1 MAVPPQYR
9 HTWAFWHQEWDRV
22 SIQIDCI
29 NRMIKINYSVFEN
42 LGEGGRAF
50 FVRQANQLLNKQTEF
65 FLDNS
70 DRKRVYLAS
79 PDDLKILM
87 PSQFKPRLL
96 VNYPGP
102 FPNPYTQQPMATT
115 NYQAPGTGHTTTQS
129 TAAPFGNAYP
139 SPGSNNGSPLVT
151 NKPAINRNWNNPA
164 QNFNLNF
171 VPSRA
176 QNTTT
181 SVGIPPFWNQGLQ
194 APAQPFMLPASGFNI
209 PSNICAPSMSP
220 PDISPPNVSAPD
232 TRAPGLGAP
241 NPRAPNARAPKYPV
255 QTPQVTL
262 PMTVPMDSSGYPAGN
277 KGKLPITSQIETPIS
292 NPSTHLSEVQDN
304 GAAEPAPKKARTTK
318 KTKSTA
324 KWPPNPWHIYR
335 QEQHAAVA
343 AQNPSLPNTAIATLV
358 SKQWDALTPEERDRY
373 VERSDNLILEHLRQH
388 PEATYEPE
396 FLGMIEDRRIKREEA
411 KKLHEMTA
419 KAPELPQAPV
429 PQAPAPVPQ
438 APAPVPEEPVPQ
450 ALVPQAPVAQTPVA
464 QVPVAQATT
473 QGEEVHTDFQDFDFE
488 FINPEFFNYID
499 FYPPIPPSD
508 A

>member
-1 MAVPPQYR
+1 M
-9 HTWAFWHQEWDRV
+9 
-22 SIQIDCI
+22 
-29 NRMIKINYSVFEN
+29 
-42 LGEGGRAF
+42 
-50 FVRQANQLLNKQTEF
+50 
-65 FLDNS
+65 
-70 DRKRVYLAS
+70 
-79 PDDLKILM
+79 
-87 PSQFKPRLL
+87 
-96 VNYPGP
+96 
-102 FPNPYTQQPMATT
+102 
-115 NYQAPGTGHTTTQS
+115 
-129 TAAPFGNAYP
+129 
-139 SPGSNNGSPLVT
+139 
-151 NKPAINRNWNNPA
+151 
-164 QNFNLNF
+164 
-171 VPSRA
+171 
-176 QNTTT
+176 
-181 SVGIPPFWNQGLQ
+181 
-194 APAQPFMLPASGFNI
+194 
-209 PSNICAPSMSP
+209 
-220 PDISPPNVSAPD
+220 
-232 TRAPGLGAP
+232 
-241 NPRAPNARAPKYPV
+241 
-255 QTPQVTL
+255 
-262 PMTVPMDSSGYPAGN
+262 
-277 KGKLPITSQIETPIS
+277 
-292 NPSTHLSEVQDN
+292 QDN

-343 AQNPSLPNTAIATLV
+343 AQNPSLPNTAIGKSTCFLSCVVPRSNADFILATLV